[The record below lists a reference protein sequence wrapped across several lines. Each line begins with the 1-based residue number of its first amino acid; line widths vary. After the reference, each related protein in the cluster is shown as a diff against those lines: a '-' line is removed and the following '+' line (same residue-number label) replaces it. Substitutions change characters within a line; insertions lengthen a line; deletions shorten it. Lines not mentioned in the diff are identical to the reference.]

1 MGAQQRCVLY
11 LSWCSLWLS
20 KFLSLFFFFLFHLVW
35 FSCSKYFLFE
45 WGSWSNQLSLFVCCC
60 TPTPRTVPGS
70 RCSMN
75 TGWLN
80 EWMNEE
86 MALNKQTCTWYL
98 SSDDSNFMGLTS
110 SKWCWISVF
119 ITLSQCLALCLW
131 RQVLMVSG
139 TWTHYSSSF
148 NAQQ

>member
-20 KFLSLFFFFLFHLVW
+20 KFLSLFFFFHSILFDFPAV
-35 FSCSKYFLFE
+35 
-45 WGSWSNQLSLFVCCC
+45 
-60 TPTPRTVPGS
+60 
-70 RCSMN
+70 N
-75 TGWLN
+75 TFCLN
-80 EWMNEE
+80 EVHDLINFHCLLTAVLPRLEQFLAVGAQWILVDWMNEE

-110 SKWCWISVF
+110 SQWCWISVF